1 MTTEKEA
8 LRSCLLS
15 LREGMDPVA
24 ARRESAAV
32 CGVLGAE
39 PVYQETHKILF
50 YMPHKGEVDLRP
62 LMELGWRE
70 GKQVV
75 LPRSVPRTRE
85 LELYRIESFREVSQG
100 AYGIQEPVPT
110 DGNWVAPEEVEL
122 VMVPGVGFDSAGYRL
137 GYGGGYYDRFF
148 AGPGKGATRI
158 GVAYSFQWMP
168 TVYPEPHDQALHGVV
183 TQEGVRVLG
192 GGVNEDGWS

>member
-1 MTTEKEA
+1 MATEKEA
-8 LRSCLLS
+8 LRS
-15 LREGMDPVA
+15 
-24 ARRESAAV
+24 
-32 CGVLGAE
+32 
-39 PVYQETHKILF
+39 
-50 YMPHKGEVDLRP
+50 
-62 LMELGWRE
+62 
-70 GKQVV
+70 
-75 LPRSVPRTRE
+75 
-85 LELYRIESFREVSQG
+85 
-100 AYGIQEPVPT
+100 
-110 DGNWVAPEEVEL
+110 
-122 VMVPGVGFDSAGYRL
+122 YRL